1 VGRSGEHPIHRLC
14 LEGIDGRKLHFG
26 YGLSDVQHS
35 LIVRQMGREAAPR
48 LPAVAG
54 TSLPACRERQ
64 DL

>member
-1 VGRSGEHPIHRLC
+1 MLQ
-14 LEGIDGRKLHFG
+14 FG

-48 LPAVAG
+48 LPAVPG

-64 DL
+64 QDL